1 MTITEVE
8 PTDPPS
14 VEDERAFEEELRQ
27 ELEHSYER
35 LNVPESKRRRTNGM
49 LRDSSVE
56 LSGPLDPPMDDRPL
70 IPLEEVMK
78 LVGEDDDGDG
88 REDDEGSTTGD
99 EGSATGDEDQ
109 NS

>member
-1 MTITEVE
+1 
-8 PTDPPS
+8 
-14 VEDERAFEEELRQ
+14 
-27 ELEHSYER
+27 
-35 LNVPESKRRRTNGM
+35 M

-99 EGSATGDEDQ
+99 EGSTTGDEGSATGDKGSATGDEDQ